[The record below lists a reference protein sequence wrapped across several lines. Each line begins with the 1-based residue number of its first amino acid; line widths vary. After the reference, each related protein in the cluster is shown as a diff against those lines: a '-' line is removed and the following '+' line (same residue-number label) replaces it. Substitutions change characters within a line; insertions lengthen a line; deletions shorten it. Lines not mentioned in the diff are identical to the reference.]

1 MHPHSLAAMPNS
13 VWSCSRIW
21 AQMAMM
27 LFVRLFASQAW
38 LLERALREDVS
49 WGISTYRPR
58 LLWHLEATIAA
69 SEDAGLDGLHATA
82 VRWRDDLARR
92 WPDTAP
98 LALYPAFR

>member
-1 MHPHSLAAMPNS
+1 
-13 VWSCSRIW
+13 
-21 AQMAMM
+21 MAMM

-69 SEDAGLDGLHATA
+69 SKHAGLDGLHATT